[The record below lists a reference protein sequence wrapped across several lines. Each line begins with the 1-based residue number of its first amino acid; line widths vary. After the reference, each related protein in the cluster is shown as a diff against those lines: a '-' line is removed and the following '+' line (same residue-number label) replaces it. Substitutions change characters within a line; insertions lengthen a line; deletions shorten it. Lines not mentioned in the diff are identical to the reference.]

1 MDCAALGAGIGFRG
15 ACFCAGATGAVF
27 EVVSVLHPKK
37 NADIN
42 VTPKQSKCVVFM
54 STV

>member
-1 MDCAALGAGIGFRG
+1 MDCAALGADCELRG
-15 ACFCAGATGAVF
+15 ACACFGATGAVF